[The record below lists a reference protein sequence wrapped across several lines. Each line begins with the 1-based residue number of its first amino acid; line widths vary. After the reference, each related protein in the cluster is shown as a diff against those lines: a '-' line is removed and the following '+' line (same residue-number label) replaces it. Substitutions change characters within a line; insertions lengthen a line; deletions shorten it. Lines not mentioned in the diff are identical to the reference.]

1 MTEDNST
8 TMPADAK
15 EIPADAKMMNSPVN
29 GEPIPISLTGGDLT
43 LIANVI
49 DLAVQRG
56 AYKGAEA
63 QTVGAAFNKL
73 ISIIQAI
80 TPAQPAAEGDA
91 PTTEAPAEGT
101 SKE

>member
-1 MTEDNST
+1 MTEDNQANAEAT
-8 TMPADAK
+8 
-15 EIPADAKMMNSPVN
+15 IPADAKMMDSPVT

-56 AYKGAEA
+56 AFKGAEA

-73 ISIIQAI
+73 LSIIQAI
-80 TPAQPAAEGDA
+80 TPAPAEGDA

-101 SKE
+101 SEE

>member
-1 MTEDNST
+1 MTEDNQENIAEAT
-8 TMPADAK
+8 PLPADAQ
-15 EIPADAKMMNSPVN
+15 MMDSPVT

-56 AYKGAEA
+56 AFKGAEA

-73 ISIIQAI
+73 VSIIKAI
-80 TPAQPAAEGDA
+80 TPAQPAAEGDDA

-101 SKE
+101 SEE